1 MVEYRAGFDLNAPP
15 LPGPLLHHMEE
26 REFCPRYLVGSVKPC
41 ARQFLDPQAWGYG
54 VGPVHIRYWYGV
66 GPRLIPF

>member
-1 MVEYRAGFDLNAPP
+1 
-15 LPGPLLHHMEE
+15 MEE
-26 REFCPRYLVGSVKPC
+26 REFCPGYFVGSVKPC

-54 VGPVHIRYWYGV
+54 VGPVYVRYWYGG